1 MISFLKKITN
11 SHFIFLS
18 VPIILIGLF
27 AYSTGVPFLD
37 LMELKTIDARFK
49 SREKIEPRSD
59 VILAVIDEKSIAME
73 GKWIW
78 PRSKMADLV
87 TILSNAGAKVI
98 AFDIGFLEPDDK
110 RIVKTINNI
119 QNSLHNLNPED
130 NKFLD
135 HLKTQSDNDKLF
147 TDSIKNS
154 SAKIVLGYF
163 FQLDKKA
170 STHIKEKDIKIH
182 QKNII
187 DSRYQFERYTSKEAK
202 NVTFVEPV
210 YPQSNIMEISDAA
223 DLSGYF
229 NMSPDDDG
237 VVRWLHTVL
246 KFKDTLYAPLSLIT
260 VSAFLDSPLSIN
272 IDEYGVQNIQI
283 GNLSIPTDESGRV
296 LINYR
301 GEENSFPHI
310 SVTDILNGNVPDNK
324 LKNKIVLI
332 GATAIG
338 IYDLR
343 VTPFGSIFPGLEI
356 HANIVDSILSEDFL
370 HKPKWS
376 AIFDVLA
383 ILLSGIFLG
392 IVLPRVEVIQ
402 GVVAGVL
409 VFMGH
414 ILFCQYLFSKHGIV
428 LNLVY
433 PLSVILFIY
442 VSITAFRYFM
452 ETKKKRFIKN
462 AFSTYL
468 APAVVNQLIESPGNL
483 ELGGEDRDITA
494 FFSDVQGFTSISE
507 ALTPNE
513 LVELLNEF
521 LTEMTDII
529 LKHEGT
535 VDKFEGDAIIA
546 FFGAPNVL
554 KNHAERTCSACI
566 KMQKRLA
573 ELRENWKE
581 KGKPQLKMR
590 IGLCTGN
597 AVVGNMGSKSRMDYT
612 MMGDTVNTAARLE
625 GINKIYGIYTLI
637 SESTCKAAGN
647 LIATREIDTI
657 NVVGKKEP
665 VTIYQ
670 LLGYT
675 SDVDDLA
682 KKTNEHYA
690 AGLQAYRNQD
700 WDEAIDFFN
709 AALEISPED
718 APSNTM
724 IDRCNKF
731 KSNPPG
737 KNWTGSYTVTTK

>member
-1 MISFLKKITN
+1 MISFLKKLTQ

-18 VPIILIGLF
+18 VPIILMGLF
-27 AYSTGVPFLD
+27 AYSIGVPFLD

-49 SREKIEPRSD
+49 SRKKIEPSSD
-59 VILAVIDEKSIAME
+59 VVLAVIDEKSIAKE
-73 GKWIW
+73 GKWMW

-87 TILSNAGAKVI
+87 TRLSSAGAKVI

-110 RIVKTINNI
+110 RIVEVINNI
-119 QNSLHNLNPED
+119 QSTLDNLNSKEIQ
-130 NKFLD
+130 FLH
-135 HLKTQSDNDKLF
+135 HLKSKTDNDKVLA
-147 TDSIKNS
+147 DSIKNS

-163 FQLDKKA
+163 FQNDIKA
-170 STHIKEKDIKIH
+170 LEHTDRKDIQIH
-182 QKNII
+182 KKNIVN
-187 DSRYQFERYTSKEAK
+187 SRYQFERYSSKEAK
-202 NVTFVEPV
+202 NVELVEPV
-210 YPQSNIMEISDAA
+210 YPQSNIKEISDEAS
-223 DLSGYF
+223 LSGYF
-229 NMSPDDDG
+229 NFFPDDDG
-237 VVRWLHTVL
+237 AVRWLHTVL
-246 KFKDTLYAPLSLIT
+246 KFEETLYAPLSLVT

-283 GNLSIPTDESGRV
+283 SNLSIPTDESGRV

-301 GEENSFPHI
+301 GEEKSFPHI
-310 SVTDILNGNVPDNK
+310 SITDILRGEVPDNK
-324 LKNKIVLI
+324 LKDKIVLI

-343 VTPFGSIFPGLEI
+343 VTPFGSVFPGIEI
-356 HANIVDSILSEDFL
+356 HANIVDSILAEDFL

-383 ILLSGIFLG
+383 ILLAGIFLG

-402 GVVAGVL
+402 GVVAGLV
-409 VFMGH
+409 VFMGY
-414 ILFCQYLFSKHGIV
+414 ILFCQFLFTKYGIV

-433 PLSVILFIY
+433 PLSVILLIY

-468 APAVVNQLIESPGNL
+468 APTVVNQLLESPGNL
-483 ELGGEDRDITA
+483 ELGGEERDITA

-513 LVELLNEF
+513 IVELLNEF

-529 LKHEGT
+529 FKHEGT

-554 KNHAERTCSACI
+554 KNHAERTCIACI
-566 KMQKRLA
+566 KMQKRLSD
-573 ELRENWKE
+573 LREKWKE
-581 KGKPQLKMR
+581 NDKPQLKMR
-590 IGLCTGN
+590 IGLCTGS
-597 AVVGNMGSKSRMDYT
+597 AVIGNMGSENCMDYT

-637 SESTCKAAGN
+637 SETTCIAAGSS
-647 LIATREIDTI
+647 IATREIDMI
-657 NVVGKKEP
+657 YVVGKNEP

-670 LLGYT
+670 LLGKA
-675 SDVDDLA
+675 SEVDDLMEQV
-682 KKTNEHYA
+682 NDHYA

-700 WDEAIDFFN
+700 WDKAIKLFN
-709 AALEISPED
+709 AALKIYPD
-718 APSNTM
+718 DGPSNTM
-724 IDRCNKF
+724 IDRSNKF

-737 KNWTGSYTVTTK
+737 KNWNGSYTVTTK